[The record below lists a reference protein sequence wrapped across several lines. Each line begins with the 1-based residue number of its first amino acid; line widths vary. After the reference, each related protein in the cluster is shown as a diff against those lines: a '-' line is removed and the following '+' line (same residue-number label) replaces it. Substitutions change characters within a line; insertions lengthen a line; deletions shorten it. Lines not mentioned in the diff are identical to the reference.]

1 MMVELVLLTAESFDG
16 GLILESTRNVM
27 LVLGTDLL
35 VLLVTLALKLVERLV
50 KFVKLTI
57 LITVKLLSMTWLAPD
72 PITVMLL

>member
-1 MMVELVLLTAESFDG
+1 MTAESFDG
-16 GLILESTRNVM
+16 GLIVESMRNVM

-50 KFVKLTI
+50 KFVELTI
-57 LITVKLLSMTWLAPD
+57 LITVKLLSMTWLVPD